1 MQIAVCDDNVLELE
15 HIIGYLNTYQK
26 KWCPE
31 LIWHTF
37 QSGMQLCTTMR
48 AGTYDAI
55 FLDILM
61 PGMNGMETA
70 RDIRRIDESVKII
83 FLTSSS
89 EFALESYEVRATNY
103 LLKPISDR
111 RLFDAL
117 DELRREEKNIPEG
130 FSFKTQN
137 SLVHISY
144 NSLSFV
150 EVRQKHL
157 YFNLV
162 GGDLKTVS
170 APLREVE
177 TDLLDRP
184 EFCKVHRSFI
194 VNLNRM
200 RELTGSDL
208 ISCDGA
214 RIPISRLLYPQ
225 VRQQY
230 MEWLFADVGGNE
242 KCS

>member
-1 MQIAVCDDNVLELE
+1 MQIAVCDDNELDLE
-15 HIIGYLNTYQK
+15 HIIGYLNMYQK
-26 KWCPE
+26 ESCPE

-37 QSGMQLCTTMR
+37 TSGMQLCTTMH
-48 AGTYDAI
+48 AHTYDAI

-61 PGMNGMETA
+61 PGMNGMDTA
-70 RDIRRIDESVKII
+70 REIRLIDESVKII
-83 FLTSSS
+83 FFTSSPD
-89 EFALESYEVRATNY
+89 FALESYEVQAMNY
-103 LLKPISDR
+103 LLKPVSCEHLFHVLDAV
-111 RLFDAL
+111 RL
-117 DELRREEKNIPEG
+117 EEKTIPEG
-130 FSFKTQN
+130 LSLKTQS
-137 SLVHISY
+137 SLLHISY
-144 NSLSFV
+144 DSLSFV

-162 GGDLKTVS
+162 GGSLKTIS

-177 TDLLDRP
+177 TDLLARP

-200 RELTGSDL
+200 SELTTSDL
-208 ISCDGA
+208 ISSDGA

-230 MEWLFADVGGNE
+230 MEWFFSDAGGDE